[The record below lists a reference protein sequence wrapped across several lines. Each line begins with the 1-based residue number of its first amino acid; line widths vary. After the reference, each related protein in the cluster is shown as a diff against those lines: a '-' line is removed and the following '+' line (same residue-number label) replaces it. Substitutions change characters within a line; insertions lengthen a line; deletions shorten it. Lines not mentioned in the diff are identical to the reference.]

1 MTSNYIDITGLH
13 LQSLADIV
21 VELEDGFKTIYGTD
35 VNVDPNSPD
44 GQMINLFAQAKIDI
58 LDLISS
64 VYGSFSPTSAIGTA
78 LDQRCAINGVTR
90 QAATHTT
97 VAVIVETDQIV
108 ALRGLSEGDGNYFT
122 VADDAGNLFY
132 LTTSASTGV
141 GNTTMNFTAAEA
153 GAIEVSPNSIQT
165 ISTITYGVLSVDNAG
180 GALVAGIGE
189 ETDADLR
196 LRRAFSVANPS
207 SGYRIG
213 LEGALLALDGV
224 ADAKV
229 YENHTDTTDADGIP
243 PHSIWCVTDGGTAA
257 EIAEQIYLRR
267 NAGCGMTGAE
277 TKNVTELSGALF
289 PIKYSKAD
297 HVDLYI
303 DLTVTSLLSTHAIDD
318 DFIKQAVFD
327 AISYGIN
334 ETADYSAICSA
345 VKLADPYAVITAGG
359 VSEKNSDFHPYLA
372 PDTIDQV
379 WDVSLAKITVTVV

>member
-229 YENHTDTTDADGIP
+229 YENYTDTTDADGIP

-267 NAGCGMTGAE
+267 NAGCGMTGTE
-277 TKNVTELSGALF
+277 TENVTELSGALF
-289 PIKYSKAD
+289 PIKYSEAD

-345 VKLADPYAVITAGG
+345 VKLADPYAVITDGG